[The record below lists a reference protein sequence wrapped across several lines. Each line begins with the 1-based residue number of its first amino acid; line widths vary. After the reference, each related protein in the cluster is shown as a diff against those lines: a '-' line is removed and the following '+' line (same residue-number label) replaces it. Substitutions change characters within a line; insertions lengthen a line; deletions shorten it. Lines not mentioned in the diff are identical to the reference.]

1 MGFFASLFAQPAVD
15 AIGAIGNTF
24 DQLFTSDDERA
35 EAEMVMMRIR
45 QQPHILQAEI
55 NRIESGHRTLFV
67 AGWRPFIGWVCGM
80 GLLWA
85 FIGHPM
91 FEWTIAIMDLQVAA
105 PDIAT
110 DNMLELV
117 LALLGLGGLRTF
129 EKLGGR
135 AK

>member
-1 MGFFASLFAQPAVD
+1 MGLFSFLLGEPA
-15 AIGAIGNTF
+15 AGAVEAVGSAF
-24 DQLFTSDDERA
+24 DKLFTSDEERA
-35 EAEMVMMRIR
+35 HAAAVLERIR

-55 NRIESGHRTLFV
+55 GRVEARHRSLFV

-85 FIGHPM
+85 FIGHPL
-91 FEWTIAIMDLQVAA
+91 FEWAVAVRGDGIAPPA
-105 PDIAT
+105 IAT
-110 DNMLELV
+110 DNMMELV

-129 EKLGGR
+129 EKLNGR